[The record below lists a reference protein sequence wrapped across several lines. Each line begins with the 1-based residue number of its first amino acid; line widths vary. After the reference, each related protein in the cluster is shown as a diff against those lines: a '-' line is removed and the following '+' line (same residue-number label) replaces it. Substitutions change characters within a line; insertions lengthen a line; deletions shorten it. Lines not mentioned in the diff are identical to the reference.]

1 MSMRIDELEPRHG
14 SEPTLTILPLGGLGE
29 IGMNMTLF
37 GSGDDWFAVDCGVQ
51 FADASMIGAEKVLPD
66 LDLLGE
72 YRDRIKAIILT
83 HGHEDHIGAVEHV
96 VGLLPVPVYA
106 PPFVCE
112 LIRLKGDEFGAAA
125 RPKLMPVAPGHKVTI
140 GDITIEFLRVT
151 HSIPDC
157 HALVMRTPVGIV
169 VHSGDFRIE
178 PDPLDGRNFDLDG
191 MRALGDEGVRLLL
204 SDSTNAQV
212 PGRTTPERQVLESLR
227 ERIQDLDGRRV
238 IVSLFASNVHRVR
251 AMMELAQI
259 LGRRVALVGRSL
271 NIYMEAA
278 RRTFQFPE
286 LPDLVDPHQL
296 HKVPD
301 HKLMI
306 LCTGSQAEPRSALY
320 RASIDDHPDLRI
332 HEGDEVILSSR
343 IIPGNEKAIFRMINN
358 LGRLGARVVHERVAK
373 VHGSGHAYREE
384 LRDVLNLIRPQV
396 FVPVHGEYA
405 FLQSHAEL
413 ARECGVEDVRVLE
426 NGHHL
431 EVTRTDATVT
441 ERVGLTFHYVDGPVV
456 GDAGELHLDER
467 RRMGWTG
474 VVAARLRASR
484 KAKRW
489 TTVVDLQAIGC
500 PVGDGKMLGE
510 AATYAAEQVAALPI
524 TSDAQALEQ
533 TLVASIRS
541 FFRRRLDR
549 KPSVLPFVE
558 VKE

>member
-1 MSMRIDELEPRHG
+1 MRIDELEPRHG